1 MLALST
7 KDPSYRRVKVRVK
20 VINSCMNTTKV
31 CSRCSEE
38 KALDLFHKQSQ
49 GKLGRS
55 AHCKSCHQKGK
66 ATNKSG
72 RRWEIK
78 SKYGIE
84 LEEYDRLLEEQQ
96 SVCAIC
102 KQPDPTGRRLAVD
115 HCHYLGHVRGLL
127 CFHCNVAIGNLKH
140 DVELLKSA
148 IAYLGND

>member
-1 MLALST
+1 
-7 KDPSYRRVKVRVK
+7 
-20 VINSCMNTTKV
+20 MNTTKI
-31 CSRCSEE
+31 CSKCSEE
-38 KALDLFHKQSQ
+38 KTLDSFHKQPE

-55 AHCKSCHQKGK
+55 AHCKACHQQGK

-72 RRWEIK
+72 RRWELK
-78 SKYGIE
+78 NKYGIE
-84 LEEYDRLLEEQQ
+84 LEEYDRLLEGQQ

-102 KQPDPTGRRLAVD
+102 KQPDPAGRRLAVD

-148 IAYLGND
+148 IAYLEKD